1 LHGVLSCYDRIIVT
15 GTLPG
20 ACYAGGMTSFLFSRG
35 IRIFDYPKFAE
46 PLRDRIRER
55 AQEVCDANGV
65 SIEHVNKSHIRKED
79 LVARVLAER
88 GNAPGLV
95 HVISSMESCLS
106 YKPWLDKSNGHVFLR
121 GDTGKC
127 LHYYFYF
134 IDEEFGLC
142 YLRVPTW
149 APFGL
154 QFYCNGHSALACSL
168 KREGIEF
175 VQEDNAFLRVADL
188 ARAQALADAFN
199 PEQLHRRLTR
209 YALWLCPVADVF
221 AQDDWHWSIRQAEY
235 STDLMFR
242 SEQILVPLYDAI
254 SRQAVL
260 AADAPRVA
268 GFLGKKITPALAQEI
283 GSRLSTRIEG
293 RCIKHY
299 MGAAGVKVYDKFSR
313 VLRVETTV
321 NDVSFFKHHRKV
333 EHKGAVAT
341 RELAPLKKSIYSL
354 IDLREIL
361 LGCNQRYLAFLS
373 SLDDPSAG
381 ERDLQRLSQPRV
393 GTEPSIKGLNFFN
406 ATDHQ
411 LLCTLQRGEFNIH
424 GWRRADLVTR
434 LGLTHVFERDRLG
447 PVEGALVEVDHRNG
461 PWPLVG
467 VHARGRV
474 VPTCG
479 ECIRPGHLD
488 FDRVARELR
497 LGADELETASL
508 PHRASASIA
517 SDEPPRTNRRAAGM
531 DGHSVVGLG
540 EFLDPLSEPD
550 LYAHRAH
557 PDRKDGLQALHA
569 GRQRTGGRPRQAV
582 LPSGRIDLVVEELD
596 AGEVA
601 ARATGLL
608 HPVRAGGRAAFV

>member
-1 LHGVLSCYDRIIVT
+1 MSAVALTDRYAANLHGVLSCYDRIIVT

-20 ACYAGGMTSFLFSRG
+20 ACYAAGMTSFLYSRG
-35 IRIFDYPKFAE
+35 IRIFDYPRFAE

-55 AQEVCDANGV
+55 AQQVCEAAGV
-65 SIEHVNKSHIRKED
+65 QIEHVNKSHIRKEE
-79 LVARVLAER
+79 LVARVLAVR
-88 GNAPGLV
+88 GDAVGLV
-95 HVISSMESCLS
+95 HVISAMEACPS
-106 YKPWLDKSNGHVFLR
+106 YKPWHDKTSGKTFLR
-121 GDTGKC
+121 PEQGKC

-134 IDEEFGLC
+134 IDDEFGLC

-154 QFYCNGHSALACSL
+154 QFYCNGHSALARSL
-168 KREGIEF
+168 RREGIEF

-209 YALWLCPVADVF
+209 YAHWLCPVADMF

-242 SEQILVPLYDAI
+242 SQQILVPLYDAI

-293 RCIKHY
+293 RCIKHF

-313 VLRVETTV
+313 VLRIETTV
-321 NDVSFFKHHRKV
+321 NDVSFFKHHRRV
-333 EHKGAVAT
+333 EHKGAAAT

-381 ERDLQRLSQPRV
+381 QRDLQRLSQPRV
-393 GTEPSIKGLNFFN
+393 GTNPSVKGLNFFN
-406 ATDHQ
+406 SGDQA
-411 LLCTLQRGEFNIH
+411 LLRTLQHGEFNIR
-424 GWRRADLVTR
+424 GWRRADLVARLQLSPSAMTRQLRRLRTLGLIKKVTQTYRYYLTR
-434 LGLTHVFERDRLG
+434 LGRAAIAAACSLTRFNIV
-447 PVEGALVEVDHRNG
+447 PAL
-461 PWPLVG
+461 
-467 VHARGRV
+467 
-474 VPTCG
+474 
-479 ECIRPGHLD
+479 
-488 FDRVARELR
+488 
-497 LGADELETASL
+497 
-508 PHRASASIA
+508 ASA
-517 SDEPPRTNRRAAGM
+517 
-531 DGHSVVGLG
+531 H
-540 EFLDPLSEPD
+540 
-550 LYAHRAH
+550 
-557 PDRKDGLQALHA
+557 
-569 GRQRTGGRPRQAV
+569 
-582 LPSGRIDLVVEELD
+582 
-596 AGEVA
+596 
-601 ARATGLL
+601 
-608 HPVRAGGRAAFV
+608 